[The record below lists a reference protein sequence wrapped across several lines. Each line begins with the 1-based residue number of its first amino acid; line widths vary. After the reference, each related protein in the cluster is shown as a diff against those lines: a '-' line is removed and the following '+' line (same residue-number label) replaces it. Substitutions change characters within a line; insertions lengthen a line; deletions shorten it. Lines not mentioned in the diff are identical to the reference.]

1 MQKAENR
8 LRIRRRSYRD
18 FMAGLGLLGFLL
30 MVAGLWPGDWAWI
43 FAVAGFVVFVLFT
56 RKALAPWSLDR
67 LVFDR
72 QAFRR
77 TNRTTT
83 SEWETLSVPSRK
95 TPEGAV
101 APRVLPW
108 QSKTKTG
115 IQ

>member
-1 MQKAENR
+1 
-8 LRIRRRSYRD
+8 
-18 FMAGLGLLGFLL
+18 MAGLGLLVFFLI
-30 MVAGLWPGDWAWI
+30 VAGRWPGDWAWL
-43 FAVAGFVVFVLFT
+43 FGVAGFAAFVLFT
-56 RKALAPWSLDR
+56 RQALTPWNFDR

-95 TPEGAV
+95 TPEV
-101 APRVLPW
+101 PHAPRVLPW
-108 QSKTKTG
+108 ESKTKTG